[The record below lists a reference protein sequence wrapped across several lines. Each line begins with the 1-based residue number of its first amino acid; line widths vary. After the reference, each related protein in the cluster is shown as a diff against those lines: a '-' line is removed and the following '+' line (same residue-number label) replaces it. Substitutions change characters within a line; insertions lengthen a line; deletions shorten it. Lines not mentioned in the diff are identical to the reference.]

1 MDFCVL
7 TCITLLLR
15 PVMSASFCSVWAS
28 GLLSWANW
36 ACMIC
41 TWRRIF
47 SIKPIRSLQRSLR
60 IGLRIEAKSA
70 ARLQNGLQ
78 IVLKNTLVIGW
89 DWCDVLC
96 LTCSCSAV
104 KDVRALLA
112 GLGWLSCSVGTAPSN
127 VIPLPEKHNGR
138 HVRWQ
143 TNLNEMTKIVPGD
156 LNQTTWKGLFFP
168 QSEPKFECLVTWPL
182 RNQKEAAQTY

>member
-1 MDFCVL
+1 MVFACCWIMLFQYNRAITWVDELVSKKKVDMSAL

-41 TWRRIF
+41 VWRENIDTK
-47 SIKPIRSLQRSLR
+47 SNAAEIPWLR
-60 IGLRIEAKSA
+60 RTLHVGFGVDVYLR
-70 ARLQNGLQ
+70 GLQ
-78 IVLKNTLVIGW
+78 IHCLASVRQRAA
-89 DWCDVLC
+89 C

-104 KDVRALLA
+104 NDVRALLD

-127 VIPLPEKHNGR
+127 VIPLPEKKNKADKC
-138 HVRWQ
+138 V
-143 TNLNEMTKIVPGD
+143 
-156 LNQTTWKGLFFP
+156 
-168 QSEPKFECLVTWPL
+168 
-182 RNQKEAAQTY
+182 